1 MVFNDSS
8 KIVTDP
14 IMAKELKTQ
23 IRIEASP
30 VQVWAVLTDF
40 EKYPD
45 WNPFIKSL
53 TGKVAVGQTIEARL
67 EPPGGSGM
75 TFKPTVLAVEKN
87 KELRWLGRLFFKGL
101 FDGEH
106 RFELTDNGD
115 GSTTLRQSEQ
125 FSGILV
131 PLFNNIIEVN
141 TRNGFEAMNRKL
153 KERAESPSDVV
164 N

>member
-1 MVFNDSS
+1 
-8 KIVTDP
+8 
-14 IMAKELKTQ
+14 MAKEIKTQ

-30 VQVWAVLTDF
+30 AQVWTVLTDF

-53 TGKVAVGQTIEARL
+53 TGNVAVGQTITVRL
-67 EPPGGSGM
+67 EPPGGSGT

-87 KELRWLGRLFFKGL
+87 KELRWLGSLLFKGL

-115 GSTTLRQSEQ
+115 GSTTFHQSEQ
-125 FSGILV
+125 FGGILV
-131 PLFNNIIEVN
+131 PLFKKMLDVN
-141 TRNGFEAMNRKL
+141 TRNGFEAMNQKL
-153 KERAESPSDVV
+153 KERAEKPDETAS
-164 N
+164 

>member
-1 MVFNDSS
+1 
-8 KIVTDP
+8 
-14 IMAKELKTQ
+14 MAKELKTQ

-30 VQVWAVLTDF
+30 TQVWAILTDF

-53 TGKVAVGQTIEARL
+53 TGQVAVGNTIKARL

-75 TFKPTVLAVEKN
+75 TFTPKVLAFEKN
-87 KELRWLGRLFFKGL
+87 KEFRWLGNLFFRGL

-115 GSTTLRQSEQ
+115 GSTTLIQSEQ
-125 FSGILV
+125 FGGILV
-131 PLFNNIIEVN
+131 PLFDKMIEVN
-141 TRNGFEAMNRKL
+141 TRNGFEAMNQKL
-153 KERAESPSDVV
+153 KERVESINQVA